1 MRIDQTTLSE
11 LGLYSQTIDTV
22 SKPSQR
28 GRNIQ
33 GRRAVGDTMQLIIEK
48 VKASPKPMTRL
59 EIARALERSKTPH
72 LVALIIELADSGQII
87 EHVRHR
93 ANGMLEYSYWGR

>member
-1 MRIDQTTLSE
+1 MRIDQTTLSD
-11 LGLYSQTIDTV
+11 LGLYTPTVDTV

-33 GRRAVGDTMQLIIEK
+33 GRRDVGETRQMIVQI

-72 LVALIIELADSGQII
+72 LVALIVELADNGQIF
-87 EHVRHR
+87 EHVRTLQ
-93 ANGMLEYSYWGR
+93 NKMLEYTYWGR